1 MSEQVVDHGANAT
14 QPENSERSYDVVE
27 KEIKR
32 MTLTAEP
39 ARSSRKLDKKLELWA
54 QGDEVKEKKQ
64 KHVKK
69 KLEKLNNL
77 LISYCPELDSK

>member
-1 MSEQVVDHGANAT
+1 MSEQFVDHGANTT
-14 QPENSERSYDVVE
+14 QPENCRKSYDVVE

-32 MTLTAEP
+32 LTLTAEP
-39 ARSSRKLDKKLELWA
+39 ARSTRKIDKKLELLA
-54 QGDEVKEKKQ
+54 QGDDVKEKKQ

>member
-1 MSEQVVDHGANAT
+1 MSEQFEDHGANAT
-14 QPENSERSYDVVE
+14 QPENSRKSYDVVE

-32 MTLTAEP
+32 LTLTAEP
-39 ARSSRKLDKKLELWA
+39 ARSSRKIDKKLELLA

-64 KHVKK
+64 KYVKK

-77 LISYCPELDSK
+77 LISYCPELNSK